1 MKISFSNKTEIK
13 SGKLY
18 AFTTALRI
26 LQKSQYFVQKKKKLA
41 SFSDC
46 RGFSV

>member
-26 LQKSQYFVQKKKKLA
+26 LQKSQYFVQKKKLA